1 MSLMES
7 EPAWPARQSR
17 FLLGYCLWGK
27 AWMMHNSPFSISD
40 GGTRSPRLVAFV
52 ADVRRRLIAVLVTT
66 SELVPS
72 RFLASLAQRR
82 SPRDCFH
89 PFLFRSPKTG
99 GARHLS
105 LIFFPLFFPPWG
117 GTRSGKN
124 LFSVFSEWSS
134 TERAGISGGVR
145 VSKWIAGMPRENWTA
160 TAARA
165 LKDDSKSFGI
175 NAMRLRIDLGSIA
188 EGSGEPSF
196 GASYRFP

>member
-105 LIFFPLFFPPWG
+105 LIFFPLFFSPMG
-117 GTRSGKN
+117 GNSFGQE
-124 LFSVFSEWSS
+124 SVFGVLGVEQH
-134 TERAGISGGVR
+134 RAGG
-145 VSKWIAGMPRENWTA
+145 
-160 TAARA
+160 
-165 LKDDSKSFGI
+165 DFG
-175 NAMRLRIDLGSIA
+175 R
-188 EGSGEPSF
+188 GSGLKMDCRDASRELDRHRRPSF
-196 GASYRFP
+196 KG